1 MRPTFE
7 IYILHPETHNQAA
20 HFYVYQRQNIPIE
33 KWKELIRTFQYHL
46 LFTFPQPT
54 FLQEITTSL
63 ESIFPQDR
71 SIRVERQN
79 VDFQQWPRFPSV
91 LVTLE
96 SYRGTDTLSIMD
108 EHFIEKIMYH
118 F

>member
-7 IYILHPETHNQAA
+7 IYILHPETNNQVA

-33 KWKELIRTFQYHL
+33 KWKELLAHFQYHL

-54 FLQEITTSL
+54 FLPDITKCL
-63 ESIFPQDR
+63 ELIFPGDR
-71 SIRVERQN
+71 SVRVDRQDA
-79 VDFQQWPRFPSV
+79 DFHQWPRFPSV
-91 LVTLE
+91 IVQIE

-108 EHFIEKIMYH
+108 EHFIEKIMHH